1 MKFAERFLVVSD
13 YCLEIR
19 TANKSFPGVKALDQA
34 SFCLRKGSIHALL
47 GENGAGKSTLIKI
60 ITGVHKQ
67 DSGQLF
73 INGKEETLNSPNDA
87 TKFGI
92 SVVHQERN
100 LIRRFSVGEN
110 LMLNN
115 LPKSSL
121 GLIDYDEIAIQSKKW
136 LEIMDLDID
145 PNTIVSELTVAK
157 MQLCEIAKALSLKA
171 KILLLDEPTSS
182 LSPKEAENLFSL
194 LRKIVRDEGVSIVF
208 VSHKLEEVFD
218 ICDDVTVLRDGQ
230 NACNSENINN
240 LDRKKLVRLMI
251 GRDEQVV
258 KSTRKSNNAKDKILT
273 LNNVTTEL
281 GHKDIDLE
289 LARSEILGLYGLVGA
304 GRTELVKCL
313 IGLEKIT
320 GGEVV
325 INGKKAKI
333 DSPKSA
339 LEKFKIGYISE
350 DRKKE
355 GLILIHNV
363 LDNTSITVWSQ
374 IKKAIGFVTD
384 RIITNKVDPF
394 IRQLEVKT
402 PSNYQLISNLS
413 GGNQQK
419 ISVAK
424 WLAAGTDI
432 LIIDE
437 PTVGIDIKT
446 KAYLHELIIKLADSG
461 TSIILISSDM
471 PEMISLADRILV
483 MKDFQVNGIVENNH
497 EYASVSSKIMEL
509 IHA

>member
-1 MKFAERFLVVSD
+1 MSEF
-13 YCLEIR
+13 CLEISA
-19 TANKSFPGVKALDQA
+19 ANKSFPGVKALDKA
-34 SFCLRKGSIHALL
+34 SFRLRKGSIHALL

-67 DSGQLF
+67 DSGKLF
-73 INGKEETLNSPNDA
+73 INGKEETFNNPNDA

-115 LPKSSL
+115 LPKTLL

-145 PNTIVSELTVAK
+145 PSAVVSELTVAK

-208 VSHKLEEVFD
+208 VSHKLEEVFN
-218 ICDDVTVLRDGQ
+218 ICDEVTVLRDGQ
-230 NACNSENINN
+230 NACTSENIKN

-251 GRDEQVV
+251 GRDEQIV
-258 KSTRKSNNAKDKILT
+258 KSTRKTDKIKDTVLA
-273 LNNVTTEL
+273 LNKVKTEL
-281 GHKDIDLE
+281 GHENINLE
-289 LARSEILGLYGLVGA
+289 LARSEIMGLYGLVGA

-320 GGEVV
+320 EGDVL
-325 INGKKAKI
+325 INGKRTAI

-363 LDNTSITVWSQ
+363 LDNTSITIWSQ
-374 IKKAIGFVTD
+374 IKKAAGLVTD
-384 RIITNKVDPF
+384 GMIANKVNPY
-394 IRQLEVKT
+394 IRKLEVRT
-402 PSNYQLISNLS
+402 PSNYQIISNLS

-424 WLAAGTDI
+424 WLAAGTDV

-446 KAYLHELIIKLADSG
+446 KAYLHELIINLADNG

-471 PEMISLADRILV
+471 PEMISLADRIVV
-483 MKDFQVNGIVENNH
+483 MKDFKVNGIVENDRD
-497 EYASVSSKIMEL
+497 YDVVSRKIMEF
-509 IHA
+509 IHS

>member
-1 MKFAERFLVVSD
+1 MSEF
-13 YCLEIR
+13 CLEISA
-19 TANKSFPGVKALDQA
+19 ANKSFPGVKALDKA
-34 SFCLRKGSIHALL
+34 SFRLRKGSIHALL

-67 DSGQLF
+67 DSGKLF
-73 INGKEETLNSPNDA
+73 INGKEETFNNPNDA

-115 LPKSSL
+115 LPKTLL

-145 PNTIVSELTVAK
+145 PSAVVSELTVAK

-208 VSHKLEEVFD
+208 VSHKLEEVFN
-218 ICDDVTVLRDGQ
+218 ICDEVTVLRDGQ
-230 NACNSENINN
+230 NACTSENIKN

-251 GRDEQVV
+251 GRDEQIV
-258 KSTRKSNNAKDKILT
+258 KSTRKTDKIKDTVLA
-273 LNNVTTEL
+273 LNKVKTEL
-281 GHKDIDLE
+281 GHENINLE
-289 LARSEILGLYGLVGA
+289 LARSEIMGLYGLVGA

-320 GGEVV
+320 EGDVL
-325 INGKKAKI
+325 INGKKTAI

-363 LDNTSITVWSQ
+363 LDNTSITIWSQ
-374 IKKAIGFVTD
+374 IKKAAGLVTD
-384 RIITNKVDPF
+384 GMIANKVNPY
-394 IRQLEVKT
+394 IRKLEVRT
-402 PSNYQLISNLS
+402 PSNYQIISNLS

-424 WLAAGTDI
+424 WLAAGTDV

-446 KAYLHELIIKLADSG
+446 KAYLHELIINLADNG

-471 PEMISLADRILV
+471 PEMISLADRIVV
-483 MKDFQVNGIVENNH
+483 MKDFKVNGIVENDRD
-497 EYASVSSKIMEL
+497 YDVVSRKIMEF
-509 IHA
+509 IHS

>member
-1 MKFAERFLVVSD
+1 MSEF
-13 YCLEIR
+13 CLEISA
-19 TANKSFPGVKALDQA
+19 ANKSFPGVKALDKA
-34 SFCLRKGSIHALL
+34 SFRLRKGSIHALL

-60 ITGVHKQ
+60 ITGVHRQ
-67 DSGQLF
+67 DSGTLF
-73 INGKEETLNSPNDA
+73 INGKEETLNNPNDA

-115 LPKSSL
+115 LPKTVL

-145 PNTIVSELTVAK
+145 PNTVVSELTVAK

-208 VSHKLEEVFD
+208 VSHKLEEVFN

-230 NACNSENINN
+230 NACTSENIKN

-251 GRDEQVV
+251 GRDEQIV
-258 KSTRKSNNAKDKILT
+258 KSTRKTDKIKDTVLA
-273 LNNVTTEL
+273 LNKVKTEL
-281 GHKDIDLE
+281 GHENINLE
-289 LARSEILGLYGLVGA
+289 LARSEIMGLYGLVGA

-313 IGLEKIT
+313 IGLEKIIE
-320 GGEVV
+320 GDVI
-325 INGKKAKI
+325 INGKKTAI

-374 IKKAIGFVTD
+374 IKKAAGLVTD
-384 RIITNKVDPF
+384 GMIANKVDPY
-394 IRQLEVKT
+394 IRKLEVKT
-402 PSNYQLISNLS
+402 PSNYQIISNLS

-446 KAYLHELIIKLADSG
+446 KAYLHELILNLADNG

-471 PEMISLADRILV
+471 PEMISLADRIVV
-483 MKDFQVNGIVENNH
+483 MKDFKVNGIVENDRD
-497 EYASVSSKIMEL
+497 YDVVSSQIMEF
-509 IHA
+509 IHS

>member
-1 MKFAERFLVVSD
+1 MSEF
-13 YCLEIR
+13 CLEISA
-19 TANKSFPGVKALDQA
+19 ANKSFPGVKALDKA
-34 SFCLRKGSIHALL
+34 SFRLRKGSIHALL

-67 DSGQLF
+67 DSGKLF
-73 INGKEETLNSPNDA
+73 INGKEETFNNPNDA

-115 LPKSSL
+115 LPKTLL

-145 PNTIVSELTVAK
+145 PSTVVSELTVAK

-208 VSHKLEEVFD
+208 VSHKLEEVFN
-218 ICDDVTVLRDGQ
+218 ICDEVTVLRDGQ
-230 NACNSENINN
+230 NACTSENIKN

-251 GRDEQVV
+251 GRDEQIV
-258 KSTRKSNNAKDKILT
+258 KSTRKTDKIKDTVLA
-273 LNNVTTEL
+273 LNKVKTEL
-281 GHKDIDLE
+281 GHENINLE
-289 LARSEILGLYGLVGA
+289 LARSEIMGLYGLVGA

-320 GGEVV
+320 EGDVL
-325 INGKKAKI
+325 INGKKTAI

-363 LDNTSITVWSQ
+363 LDNTSITIWSQ
-374 IKKAIGFVTD
+374 IKKAAGLVTD
-384 RIITNKVDPF
+384 GMIANKVNPY
-394 IRQLEVKT
+394 IRKLEVRT
-402 PSNYQLISNLS
+402 PSNYQIISNLS

-424 WLAAGTDI
+424 WLAAGTDV

-446 KAYLHELIIKLADSG
+446 KAYLHELIINLADNG

-471 PEMISLADRILV
+471 PEMISLADRIVV
-483 MKDFQVNGIVENNH
+483 MKDFKVNGIVENDRDYNV
-497 EYASVSSKIMEL
+497 VSRNIMEF
-509 IHA
+509 IHS

>member
-1 MKFAERFLVVSD
+1 MNEF
-13 YCLEIR
+13 CLEISA
-19 TANKSFPGVKALDQA
+19 ANKSFPGVKALDKA
-34 SFCLRKGSIHALL
+34 SFRLRKGSIHALL

-60 ITGVHKQ
+60 ITGVHRQ
-67 DSGQLF
+67 DSGTLF
-73 INGKEETLNSPNDA
+73 INGKEETLNNPNDA

-115 LPKSSL
+115 LPKTVL

-145 PNTIVSELTVAK
+145 PNTVVSELTVAK

-208 VSHKLEEVFD
+208 VSHKLEEVFN

-230 NACNSENINN
+230 NACTSENIKK

-251 GRDEQVV
+251 GRDEQIV
-258 KSTRKSNNAKDKILT
+258 KSTRKTDKIKDTVLA
-273 LNNVTTEL
+273 LNKVKTEL
-281 GHKDIDLE
+281 GHENINLE
-289 LARSEILGLYGLVGA
+289 LARSEIMGLYGLVGA

-313 IGLEKIT
+313 IGLEKIIE
-320 GGEVV
+320 GDVI
-325 INGKKAKI
+325 INGKKTAI

-374 IKKAIGFVTD
+374 IKKAAGLVTD
-384 RIITNKVDPF
+384 GMIANKVDPY
-394 IRQLEVKT
+394 IRKLEVKT
-402 PSNYQLISNLS
+402 PSNYQIISNLS

-446 KAYLHELIIKLADSG
+446 KAYLHELILNLADNG

-471 PEMISLADRILV
+471 PEMISLADRIVV
-483 MKDFQVNGIVENNH
+483 MKDFKVNGIVENDRD
-497 EYASVSSKIMEL
+497 YDVVSSKIMEF
-509 IHA
+509 IHS

>member
-1 MKFAERFLVVSD
+1 MNEF
-13 YCLEIR
+13 CLEIR
-19 TANKSFPGVKALDQA
+19 SANKSFPGVKALDQA
-34 SFCLRKGSIHALL
+34 SFRLRKGSIHALL

-67 DSGQLF
+67 DSGKLF
-73 INGKEETLNSPNDA
+73 INGKEETLNNPNDA

-115 LPKSSL
+115 LPKTAL
-121 GLIDYDEIAIQSKKW
+121 GLIDYDEITIKSKKW
-136 LEIMDLDID
+136 LEMMDLDID
-145 PNTIVSELTVAK
+145 PKTVVSELTVAK

-182 LSPKEAENLFSL
+182 LSPQESENLFTL
-194 LRKIVRDEGVSIVF
+194 LKKIVRDEGVSIVF
-208 VSHKLEEVFD
+208 VSHKLEEVFN
-218 ICDDVTVLRDGQ
+218 ICDDVTVLRDGE
-230 NACNSENINN
+230 NACTSEDIKN
-240 LDRKKLVRLMI
+240 LDRQKLVRLMI
-251 GRDEQVV
+251 GRDEQIV
-258 KSTRKSNNAKDKILT
+258 KSARKIENAKDIILA
-273 LNNVTTEL
+273 LKNVKTEL
-281 GHKDIDLE
+281 GHKNIDLE
-289 LARSEILGLYGLVGA
+289 LNRSEIIGLYGLVGA
-304 GRTELVKCL
+304 GRTELMKCL
-313 IGLEKIT
+313 IGQDKIT
-320 GGEVV
+320 GGDVI
-325 INGKKAKI
+325 INGKKVTI
-333 DSPKSA
+333 NSPKTA

-374 IKKAIGFVTD
+374 IRKAFGFVTD
-384 RIITNKVDPF
+384 GMIANKVDSY

-446 KAYLHELIIKLADSG
+446 KAYLHELIIKLADNG

-471 PEMISLADRILV
+471 PEMISLADKILV
-483 MKDFQVNGIVENNH
+483 MKDFQVNGIVENDH
-497 EYASVSSKIMEL
+497 DYDAVSSKIMEF
-509 IHA
+509 IHT

>member
-1 MKFAERFLVVSD
+1 MSEF
-13 YCLEIR
+13 CLEISS
-19 TANKSFPGVKALDQA
+19 ANKSFPGVKALDQA
-34 SFCLRKGSIHALL
+34 SFQLRKGSIHALL

-67 DSGQLF
+67 DSGKLF
-73 INGKEETLNSPNDA
+73 INGKEETLNNPNDA

-115 LPKSSL
+115 LPKTAL
-121 GLIDYDEIAIQSKKW
+121 GLIDYDEITIKSKKW

-145 PNTIVSELTVAK
+145 PKTVVSELTVAK
-157 MQLCEIAKALSLKA
+157 MQLCEIAKALSLRA

-182 LSPKEAENLFSL
+182 LSPQESENLFAL
-194 LRKIVRDEGVSIVF
+194 LKKIVRDEGVSIVF
-208 VSHKLEEVFD
+208 VSHKLEEVFN
-218 ICDDVTVLRDGQ
+218 ICDDVTVLRDGE
-230 NACNSENINN
+230 NACTSEDIKN
-240 LDRKKLVRLMI
+240 LDRQKLVRLMI
-251 GRDEQVV
+251 GRDEQIV
-258 KSTRKSNNAKDKILT
+258 KSARKIENAKDIILA
-273 LNNVTTEL
+273 LKNVKTEL
-281 GHKDIDLE
+281 GHKNIDLE
-289 LARSEILGLYGLVGA
+289 LNRSEIIGLYGLVGA
-304 GRTELVKCL
+304 GRTELMKCL
-313 IGLEKIT
+313 IGQDKIT
-320 GGEVV
+320 GGDVI
-325 INGKKAKI
+325 INGKKVTI
-333 DSPKSA
+333 NSPKTA

-374 IKKAIGFVTD
+374 IRKAFGFVTD
-384 RIITNKVDPF
+384 GMIANKVDSY

-446 KAYLHELIIKLADSG
+446 KAYLHELIIKLADNG

-471 PEMISLADRILV
+471 PEMISLADKILV
-483 MKDFQVNGIVENNH
+483 MKDFQVNGIVENDH
-497 EYASVSSKIMEL
+497 DYDAVSSKIMEF
-509 IHA
+509 IHT

>member
-1 MKFAERFLVVSD
+1 MNEF
-13 YCLEIR
+13 CLEISS
-19 TANKSFPGVKALDQA
+19 ANKSFPGVKALDQA
-34 SFCLRKGSIHALL
+34 TFQLRKASIHALL

-67 DSGQLF
+67 DSGKLI
-73 INGKEETLNSPNDA
+73 INGKEETLNNPNDA

-115 LPKSSL
+115 MPKTAL
-121 GLIDYDEIAIQSKKW
+121 GLIDYNEIAIQSKKW
-136 LEIMDLDID
+136 LKILDLDID
-145 PNTIVSELTVAK
+145 PNTLVSDLTVAK

-182 LSPKEAENLFSL
+182 LSPQESKILFSL
-194 LRKIVRDEGVSIVF
+194 LKKIVREEGVSIVF
-208 VSHKLEEVFD
+208 VSHKLEEVFN

-230 NACNSENINN
+230 NACTSEDIKN
-240 LDRKKLVRLMI
+240 LDRQKLVRLMI
-251 GRDEQVV
+251 GRDEQIV
-258 KSTRKSNNAKDKILT
+258 KSTRKNQNTKDTILA
-273 LNNVTTEL
+273 LKNVKTEL
-281 GHKDIDLE
+281 GHKNINLE
-289 LARSEILGLYGLVGA
+289 LNRSEIIGLYGLVGA
-304 GRTELVKCL
+304 GRTELMKCL
-313 IGLEKIT
+313 IWQDKIT
-320 GGEVV
+320 DGEVI
-325 INGKKAKI
+325 INGKKVTI
-333 DSPKSA
+333 NSPKSA

-374 IKKAIGFVTD
+374 IKKAIGFVSD
-384 RIITNKVDPF
+384 GMISKKVDPY
-394 IRQLEVKT
+394 ISQLEVKT

-446 KAYLHELIIKLADSG
+446 KAYLHELIIKLADDG

-471 PEMISLADRILV
+471 PEMISLADKIIV
-483 MKDFQVNGIVENNH
+483 MNNFQMNGIVENNH
-497 EYASVSSKIMEL
+497 DYDSVSSKIMEY
-509 IHA
+509 IHT

>member
-1 MKFAERFLVVSD
+1 MSEF
-13 YCLEIR
+13 CLEISA
-19 TANKSFPGVKALDQA
+19 ANKSFPGVKALDKA
-34 SFCLRKGSIHALL
+34 SFRLRKGSIHALL

-60 ITGVHKQ
+60 ITGVHRQ
-67 DSGQLF
+67 DSGTLF
-73 INGKEETLNSPNDA
+73 INGKEETLNNPNDA

-115 LPKSSL
+115 LPKTVL

-145 PNTIVSELTVAK
+145 PNTVVSELTVAK

-208 VSHKLEEVFD
+208 VSHKLEEVFN

-230 NACNSENINN
+230 NACTSENIKK

-251 GRDEQVV
+251 GRDEQIV
-258 KSTRKSNNAKDKILT
+258 KSTRKTDKIKDTVLA
-273 LNNVTTEL
+273 LNKVKTEL
-281 GHKDIDLE
+281 GHENINLE
-289 LARSEILGLYGLVGA
+289 LARSEIMGLYGLVGA

-313 IGLEKIT
+313 IGLEKIIE
-320 GGEVV
+320 GDVI
-325 INGKKAKI
+325 INGKKTAI

-374 IKKAIGFVTD
+374 IKKAAGLVTD
-384 RIITNKVDPF
+384 GMIANKVDPY
-394 IRQLEVKT
+394 IRKLEVKT
-402 PSNYQLISNLS
+402 PSNYQIISNLS

-446 KAYLHELIIKLADSG
+446 KAYLHELILNLADNG

-471 PEMISLADRILV
+471 PEMISLADRIVV
-483 MKDFQVNGIVENNH
+483 MKDFKVNGIVENDRD
-497 EYASVSSKIMEL
+497 YDVVSSKIMEF
-509 IHA
+509 IHS

>member
-1 MKFAERFLVVSD
+1 MNEF
-13 YCLEIR
+13 CLEISA
-19 TANKSFPGVKALDQA
+19 ANKSFPGVKALDKA
-34 SFCLRKGSIHALL
+34 SFRLRKGSIHALL

-60 ITGVHKQ
+60 ITGVHRQ
-67 DSGQLF
+67 DSGTLF
-73 INGKEETLNSPNDA
+73 INGKEESLNNPNDA

-115 LPKSSL
+115 LPKTVL

-145 PNTIVSELTVAK
+145 PNTVVSELTVAK

-208 VSHKLEEVFD
+208 VSHKLEEVFN

-230 NACNSENINN
+230 NACTSENIKN

-251 GRDEQVV
+251 GRDEQIV
-258 KSTRKSNNAKDKILT
+258 KSTRKTDKIKDTVLA
-273 LNNVTTEL
+273 LNKVKTEL
-281 GHKDIDLE
+281 GHENINLE
-289 LARSEILGLYGLVGA
+289 LAQSEIMGLYGLVGA

-313 IGLEKIT
+313 IGLEKIIE
-320 GGEVV
+320 GDVI
-325 INGKKAKI
+325 INGKKTAI

-363 LDNTSITVWSQ
+363 LDNTSITIWSQ
-374 IKKAIGFVTD
+374 IKKAAGLVTD
-384 RIITNKVDPF
+384 GMIANKVDPY
-394 IRQLEVKT
+394 IRKLEVKT
-402 PSNYQLISNLS
+402 PSNYQIISNLS

-446 KAYLHELIIKLADSG
+446 KAYLHELIINLADNG

-471 PEMISLADRILV
+471 PEMISLADRIVV
-483 MKDFQVNGIVENNH
+483 MKEFKVNGIVENDRD
-497 EYASVSSKIMEL
+497 YDVVSSKIMAF
-509 IHA
+509 IHS

>member
-1 MKFAERFLVVSD
+1 MNEF
-13 YCLEIR
+13 CLEIR
-19 TANKSFPGVKALDQA
+19 SANKSFPGVKALDQA
-34 SFCLRKGSIHALL
+34 SFRLRKGSIHALL

-67 DSGQLF
+67 DSGKLF
-73 INGKEETLNSPNDA
+73 INGKEETLNNPNDA

-115 LPKSSL
+115 LPKTPL
-121 GLIDYDEIAIQSKKW
+121 GLIDYDEITIKSKKW
-136 LEIMDLDID
+136 LEMMDLDID
-145 PNTIVSELTVAK
+145 PKTVVSELTVAK

-182 LSPKEAENLFSL
+182 LSPQESENLFTL
-194 LRKIVRDEGVSIVF
+194 LKKIVRDEGVSIVF
-208 VSHKLEEVFD
+208 VSHKLEEVFN
-218 ICDDVTVLRDGQ
+218 ICDDVTVLRDGE
-230 NACNSENINN
+230 NACTSEDIKN
-240 LDRKKLVRLMI
+240 LDRQKLVRLMI
-251 GRDEQVV
+251 GRDEQIV
-258 KSTRKSNNAKDKILT
+258 KSARKIKNAKDTILA
-273 LNNVTTEL
+273 LRNVKTEL
-281 GHKDIDLE
+281 GHRNIDLE
-289 LARSEILGLYGLVGA
+289 LNRSEIIGLYGLVGA
-304 GRTELVKCL
+304 GRTELMKCL
-313 IGLEKIT
+313 IGQDKIT
-320 GGEVV
+320 GGDVI
-325 INGKKAKI
+325 INGKKVTI
-333 DSPKSA
+333 NSPKTA

-374 IKKAIGFVTD
+374 IRKAFGFVTD
-384 RIITNKVDPF
+384 GMIANKVDSY

-446 KAYLHELIIKLADSG
+446 KAYLHELIIKLADNG

-471 PEMISLADRILV
+471 PEMISLADKILV
-483 MKDFQVNGIVENNH
+483 MKDFQVNGIVENDH
-497 EYASVSSKIMEL
+497 DYDAVSSKIMEF
-509 IHA
+509 IHT

>member
-1 MKFAERFLVVSD
+1 VSEF
-13 YCLEIR
+13 CLEISA
-19 TANKSFPGVKALDQA
+19 ANKSFPGVKALDKA
-34 SFCLRKGSIHALL
+34 SFRLRKGSIHALL

-60 ITGVHKQ
+60 ITGVHRQ
-67 DSGQLF
+67 DSGTLF
-73 INGKEETLNSPNDA
+73 INGKEETLNNPNDA

-115 LPKSSL
+115 LPKTVL

-145 PNTIVSELTVAK
+145 PNTVVSELTVAK

-208 VSHKLEEVFD
+208 VSHKLEEVFN

-230 NACNSENINN
+230 NACTSENIKN

-251 GRDEQVV
+251 GRDEQIV
-258 KSTRKSNNAKDKILT
+258 KSTRKTDKIKDTVLA
-273 LNNVTTEL
+273 LNRVKTEL
-281 GHKDIDLE
+281 GHENINLE
-289 LARSEILGLYGLVGA
+289 LARSEIMGLYGLVGA

-313 IGLEKIT
+313 IGLEKIIE
-320 GGEVV
+320 GDVI
-325 INGKKAKI
+325 INGKKTAI

-374 IKKAIGFVTD
+374 IKKAAGLVTD
-384 RIITNKVDPF
+384 GMIANKVDPY
-394 IRQLEVKT
+394 IRKLEVKT
-402 PSNYQLISNLS
+402 PSNYQIISNLS

-446 KAYLHELIIKLADSG
+446 KAYLHELILNLADNG

-471 PEMISLADRILV
+471 PEMISLADRIVV
-483 MKDFQVNGIVENNH
+483 MKDFKVNGIVENDRD
-497 EYASVSSKIMEL
+497 YDVVSSKIMEF
-509 IHA
+509 IHS

>member
-1 MKFAERFLVVSD
+1 MSEF
-13 YCLEIR
+13 CLEISA
-19 TANKSFPGVKALDQA
+19 ANKSFPGVKALDKA
-34 SFCLRKGSIHALL
+34 SFRLRKGSIHALL

-67 DSGQLF
+67 DSGTLF
-73 INGKEETLNSPNDA
+73 INGKEESLNNPNDA

-115 LPKSSL
+115 LPKTVL

-145 PNTIVSELTVAK
+145 PNTVVSELTVAK

-182 LSPKEAENLFSL
+182 LSPKEAENLFLL

-208 VSHKLEEVFD
+208 VSHKLEEVFN
-218 ICDDVTVLRDGQ
+218 ICDEVTVLRDGQ
-230 NACNSENINN
+230 NACTSENIKN

-251 GRDEQVV
+251 GRDEQIV
-258 KSTRKSNNAKDKILT
+258 KSTRKTDKIKDTVLA
-273 LNNVTTEL
+273 LNKVKTEL
-281 GHKDIDLE
+281 GHENINLE
-289 LARSEILGLYGLVGA
+289 LARSEIMGLYGLVGA

-313 IGLEKIT
+313 IGLEKIIE
-320 GGEVV
+320 GDVI
-325 INGKKAKI
+325 INGKKTAI

-374 IKKAIGFVTD
+374 IKKAAGLVTD
-384 RIITNKVDPF
+384 GMIANKVDPY
-394 IRQLEVKT
+394 IRKLEVKT
-402 PSNYQLISNLS
+402 PSNYQIVSNLS

-446 KAYLHELIIKLADSG
+446 KAYLHELIINLADNG

-471 PEMISLADRILV
+471 PEMISLADRIVV
-483 MKDFQVNGIVENNH
+483 MKDFKVNGIVENDRD
-497 EYASVSSKIMEL
+497 YDVVSSKIMEF
-509 IHA
+509 IHS

>member
-1 MKFAERFLVVSD
+1 MNEF
-13 YCLEIR
+13 CLEISSV
-19 TANKSFPGVKALDQA
+19 NKSFPGVKALDQA
-34 SFCLRKGSIHALL
+34 TFQLRKASIHALL

-67 DSGQLF
+67 DSGKLI
-73 INGKEETLNSPNDA
+73 INGKEETLNNPNDA

-115 LPKSSL
+115 MPKTAL
-121 GLIDYDEIAIQSKKW
+121 GLIDYNEIAIQSKKW
-136 LEIMDLDID
+136 LKILDLDID
-145 PNTIVSELTVAK
+145 PNTLVSDLTVAK

-182 LSPKEAENLFSL
+182 LSPQESKILFSL
-194 LRKIVRDEGVSIVF
+194 LKKIVREEGVSIVF
-208 VSHKLEEVFD
+208 VSHKLEEVFN

-230 NACNSENINN
+230 NACTSEDIKN
-240 LDRKKLVRLMI
+240 LDRQKLVRLMI
-251 GRDEQVV
+251 GRDEQIV
-258 KSTRKSNNAKDKILT
+258 KSTRKNQNTKDTILA
-273 LNNVTTEL
+273 LKNVKTEL
-281 GHKDIDLE
+281 GHKNINLE
-289 LARSEILGLYGLVGA
+289 LNRSEIIGLYGLVGA
-304 GRTELVKCL
+304 GRTELMKCL
-313 IGLEKIT
+313 IGQDKIT
-320 GGEVV
+320 DGEVI
-325 INGKKAKI
+325 INGKKVTI
-333 DSPKSA
+333 NSPKSA

-374 IKKAIGFVTD
+374 IKKAIGFVSD
-384 RIITNKVDPF
+384 GMISKKVDPY
-394 IRQLEVKT
+394 ISQLEVKT

-446 KAYLHELIIKLADSG
+446 KAYLHELIIKLADDG

-471 PEMISLADRILV
+471 PEMISLADKIIV
-483 MKDFQVNGIVENNH
+483 MNNFQMNGIVENNH
-497 EYASVSSKIMEL
+497 DYDSVSSKIMEY
-509 IHA
+509 IHT

>member
-1 MKFAERFLVVSD
+1 MSEF
-13 YCLEIR
+13 CLEISA
-19 TANKSFPGVKALDQA
+19 ANKSFPGVKALDKA
-34 SFCLRKGSIHALL
+34 SFRLRKGSIHALL

-60 ITGVHKQ
+60 ITGVHRQ
-67 DSGQLF
+67 DSGTLF
-73 INGKEETLNSPNDA
+73 INGKEETLNNPNDA

-115 LPKSSL
+115 LPKTVL

-145 PNTIVSELTVAK
+145 PNTVVSELTVAK

-208 VSHKLEEVFD
+208 VSHKLEEVFN

-230 NACNSENINN
+230 NACTSENIKN

-251 GRDEQVV
+251 GRDEQIV
-258 KSTRKSNNAKDKILT
+258 KSTRKTDKIKDTVLA
-273 LNNVTTEL
+273 LNKVKTEL
-281 GHKDIDLE
+281 GHENINLE
-289 LARSEILGLYGLVGA
+289 LARSEIMGLYGLVGA

-313 IGLEKIT
+313 IGLEKIIE
-320 GGEVV
+320 GDVI
-325 INGKKAKI
+325 INGKKTVI

-374 IKKAIGFVTD
+374 IKKAAGLVTD
-384 RIITNKVDPF
+384 GMIANKVDPY
-394 IRQLEVKT
+394 IRKLEVKT
-402 PSNYQLISNLS
+402 PSNYQIVSNLS

-446 KAYLHELIIKLADSG
+446 KAYLHELILNLADNG

-471 PEMISLADRILV
+471 PEMISLADRIVV
-483 MKDFQVNGIVENNH
+483 MKDFKVNGIVENDRD
-497 EYASVSSKIMEL
+497 YDVVSSKIMEF
-509 IHA
+509 IHS

>member
-1 MKFAERFLVVSD
+1 MSEF
-13 YCLEIR
+13 CLEISA
-19 TANKSFPGVKALDQA
+19 ANKSFPGVKALDKA
-34 SFCLRKGSIHALL
+34 SFRLRKGSIHALL

-67 DSGQLF
+67 DSGKLF
-73 INGKEETLNSPNDA
+73 INGKEESLNNPNDA

-115 LPKSSL
+115 LPKTVL

-145 PNTIVSELTVAK
+145 PNTVVSELTVAK

-208 VSHKLEEVFD
+208 VSHKLEEVFN

-230 NACNSENINN
+230 NACTSENIKN

-251 GRDEQVV
+251 GRDEQIV
-258 KSTRKSNNAKDKILT
+258 KSTRKTDKIKDTVLA
-273 LNNVTTEL
+273 LNKVKTEL
-281 GHKDIDLE
+281 GHENINLE
-289 LARSEILGLYGLVGA
+289 LARSEIMGLYGLVGA

-313 IGLEKIT
+313 IGLEKIIE
-320 GGEVV
+320 GDVI
-325 INGKKAKI
+325 INGKKTAI

-339 LEKFKIGYISE
+339 LEKYKIGYISE

-363 LDNTSITVWSQ
+363 LDNTSITIWSQ
-374 IKKAIGFVTD
+374 IKKAAGLVTD
-384 RIITNKVDPF
+384 GMIANKVDPY
-394 IRQLEVKT
+394 IRKLEVKT
-402 PSNYQLISNLS
+402 PSNYQIISNLS

-446 KAYLHELIIKLADSG
+446 KAYLHELIINLADNG

-471 PEMISLADRILV
+471 PEMISLADRIVV
-483 MKDFQVNGIVENNH
+483 MKDFKVNGIVENDRD
-497 EYASVSSKIMEL
+497 YDVVSSKIMEF
-509 IHA
+509 IHS

>member
-1 MKFAERFLVVSD
+1 MNEF
-13 YCLEIR
+13 CLEISA
-19 TANKSFPGVKALDQA
+19 ANKSFPGVKALDKA
-34 SFCLRKGSIHALL
+34 SFRLRKGSIHALL

-60 ITGVHKQ
+60 ITGVHRQ
-67 DSGQLF
+67 DSGTLF
-73 INGKEETLNSPNDA
+73 INGKEETLNNPNDA

-115 LPKSSL
+115 LPKTVL

-145 PNTIVSELTVAK
+145 PNTVVSELTVAK

-208 VSHKLEEVFD
+208 VSHKLEEVFN

-230 NACNSENINN
+230 NACTSENIKN

-251 GRDEQVV
+251 GRDEQIV
-258 KSTRKSNNAKDKILT
+258 KSTRKTDKIKDTVLA
-273 LNNVTTEL
+273 LNKVKTEL
-281 GHKDIDLE
+281 GHENINLE
-289 LARSEILGLYGLVGA
+289 LARSEIMGLYGLVGA

-313 IGLEKIT
+313 IGLEKIIE
-320 GGEVV
+320 GDVI
-325 INGKKAKI
+325 INGKKTAI

-374 IKKAIGFVTD
+374 IKKAAGLVTD
-384 RIITNKVDPF
+384 GMIANKVDPY
-394 IRQLEVKT
+394 IRKLEVKT
-402 PSNYQLISNLS
+402 PSNYQIISNLS

-446 KAYLHELIIKLADSG
+446 KAYLHELILNLADNG

-471 PEMISLADRILV
+471 PEMISLADRIVV
-483 MKDFQVNGIVENNH
+483 MKDFKVNGIVENDRD
-497 EYASVSSKIMEL
+497 YDVVSSKIMEF
-509 IHA
+509 IHS

>member
-1 MKFAERFLVVSD
+1 MSS
-13 YCLEIR
+13 
-19 TANKSFPGVKALDQA
+19 ANKSFPGVKALDQA
-34 SFCLRKGSIHALL
+34 TFQLRKASIHALL

-67 DSGQLF
+67 DSGKLI
-73 INGKEETLNSPNDA
+73 INGKEETLNNPNDA

-115 LPKSSL
+115 MPKTAL
-121 GLIDYDEIAIQSKKW
+121 GLIDYNEIAIQSKKW
-136 LEIMDLDID
+136 LKILDLDID
-145 PNTIVSELTVAK
+145 PNTLVSDLTVAK
-157 MQLCEIAKALSLKA
+157 MQLCEIAKALSLKT

-182 LSPKEAENLFSL
+182 LSPQESKILFSL
-194 LRKIVRDEGVSIVF
+194 LKKIVREEGVSIVF
-208 VSHKLEEVFD
+208 VSHKLEEVFN

-230 NACNSENINN
+230 NACTSEDIKN
-240 LDRKKLVRLMI
+240 LDRQKLVRLMI
-251 GRDEQVV
+251 GRDEQIV
-258 KSTRKSNNAKDKILT
+258 KSTRKNQNTKDTILA
-273 LNNVTTEL
+273 LKNVKTEL
-281 GHKDIDLE
+281 GHKNINLE
-289 LARSEILGLYGLVGA
+289 LNRSEIIGLYGLVGA
-304 GRTELVKCL
+304 GRTELMKCL
-313 IGLEKIT
+313 IGQDKIT
-320 GGEVV
+320 DGEVI
-325 INGKKAKI
+325 INGKKVTI
-333 DSPKSA
+333 NSPKSA

-374 IKKAIGFVTD
+374 IKKAIGFVSD
-384 RIITNKVDPF
+384 GMISKKVDPY
-394 IRQLEVKT
+394 ISQLEVKT

-446 KAYLHELIIKLADSG
+446 KAYLHELIIKLADDG

-471 PEMISLADRILV
+471 PEMISLADKIIV
-483 MKDFQVNGIVENNH
+483 MNNFQMNGIVENNH
-497 EYASVSSKIMEL
+497 DYDSVSSKIMEY
-509 IHA
+509 IHT

>member
-1 MKFAERFLVVSD
+1 MSEF
-13 YCLEIR
+13 CLEISA
-19 TANKSFPGVKALDQA
+19 ANKSFPGVKALDKA
-34 SFCLRKGSIHALL
+34 SFRLRKGSIHALL

-67 DSGQLF
+67 DSGKLF
-73 INGKEETLNSPNDA
+73 INGKEETFNNPNDA

-115 LPKSSL
+115 LPKTLL

-145 PNTIVSELTVAK
+145 PSTVVSELTVAK

-208 VSHKLEEVFD
+208 VSHKLEEVFN
-218 ICDDVTVLRDGQ
+218 ICDEVTVLRDGQ
-230 NACNSENINN
+230 NACTSENIKN

-251 GRDEQVV
+251 GRDEQIV
-258 KSTRKSNNAKDKILT
+258 KSTRKTDKIKDTVLA
-273 LNNVTTEL
+273 LNKVKTEL
-281 GHKDIDLE
+281 GHENINLE
-289 LARSEILGLYGLVGA
+289 LARSEIMGLYGLVGA

-313 IGLEKIT
+313 IGLEKIIE
-320 GGEVV
+320 GDVI
-325 INGKKAKI
+325 INGKKTAI

-363 LDNTSITVWSQ
+363 LDNTSITIWSQ
-374 IKKAIGFVTD
+374 IKKAAGLVTD
-384 RIITNKVDPF
+384 GMIANKVNPY
-394 IRQLEVKT
+394 IRKLEVRT
-402 PSNYQLISNLS
+402 PSNYQIISNLS

-424 WLAAGTDI
+424 WLAAGTDV

-446 KAYLHELIIKLADSG
+446 KAYLHELILNLADNG

-471 PEMISLADRILV
+471 PEMISLADRIVV
-483 MKDFQVNGIVENNH
+483 MKDFKVNGIVENDRD
-497 EYASVSSKIMEL
+497 YDVVSRKIMEF
-509 IHA
+509 IHS

>member
-1 MKFAERFLVVSD
+1 MSEF
-13 YCLEIR
+13 CLEIR
-19 TANKSFPGVKALDQA
+19 SANKSFPGVKALDQA
-34 SFCLRKGSIHALL
+34 SFRLRKGSIHALL

-67 DSGQLF
+67 DSGKLF
-73 INGKEETLNSPNDA
+73 INGKEETLNNPNDA

-115 LPKSSL
+115 LPKTAL
-121 GLIDYDEIAIQSKKW
+121 GLIDYDEITIKSKKW

-145 PNTIVSELTVAK
+145 PKTVVSELTVAK
-157 MQLCEIAKALSLKA
+157 MQLCEIAKALSLRA

-182 LSPKEAENLFSL
+182 LSPQESENLFAL
-194 LRKIVRDEGVSIVF
+194 LKKIVRDEGVSIVF
-208 VSHKLEEVFD
+208 VSHKLEEVFN
-218 ICDDVTVLRDGQ
+218 ICDDVTVLRDGE
-230 NACNSENINN
+230 NACTSEDIKN
-240 LDRKKLVRLMI
+240 LDRQKLVRLMI
-251 GRDEQVV
+251 GRDEQIV
-258 KSTRKSNNAKDKILT
+258 KSARKIENAKDIILA
-273 LNNVTTEL
+273 LKNVKTEL
-281 GHKDIDLE
+281 GHKNIDLE
-289 LARSEILGLYGLVGA
+289 LNRSEIIGLYGLVGA
-304 GRTELVKCL
+304 GRTELMKCL
-313 IGLEKIT
+313 IGQDKIT
-320 GGEVV
+320 GGDVI
-325 INGKKAKI
+325 INGKKVTI
-333 DSPKSA
+333 NSPKTA

-374 IKKAIGFVTD
+374 IRKAFGFVTD
-384 RIITNKVDPF
+384 GMIANKVDSY

-446 KAYLHELIIKLADSG
+446 KAYLHELIIKLADNG

-471 PEMISLADRILV
+471 PEMISLADKILV
-483 MKDFQVNGIVENNH
+483 MKDFQVNGIVENDH
-497 EYASVSSKIMEL
+497 DYDAVSSKIMEF
-509 IHA
+509 IHT

>member
-1 MKFAERFLVVSD
+1 MNEF
-13 YCLEIR
+13 CLEIR
-19 TANKSFPGVKALDQA
+19 SANKTFPGVKALDQA
-34 SFCLRKGSIHALL
+34 SFRLRKGSIHALL

-67 DSGQLF
+67 DSGKLF
-73 INGKEETLNSPNDA
+73 INGKEETLNNPNDA

-115 LPKSSL
+115 LPKTPL
-121 GLIDYDEIAIQSKKW
+121 GLIDYDEITIKSKKW
-136 LEIMDLDID
+136 LEMMDLDID
-145 PNTIVSELTVAK
+145 PKTVVSELTVAK

-182 LSPKEAENLFSL
+182 LSPQESENLFTL
-194 LRKIVRDEGVSIVF
+194 LKKIVRDEGVSIVF
-208 VSHKLEEVFD
+208 VSHKLEEVFN
-218 ICDDVTVLRDGQ
+218 ICDDVTVLRDGE
-230 NACNSENINN
+230 NACTSEDIKN
-240 LDRKKLVRLMI
+240 LDRQKLVRLMI
-251 GRDEQVV
+251 GRDEQIV
-258 KSTRKSNNAKDKILT
+258 KSARKIKNAKDTILA
-273 LNNVTTEL
+273 LRNVKTEL
-281 GHKDIDLE
+281 GHRNIDLE
-289 LARSEILGLYGLVGA
+289 LNRSEIIGLYGLVGA
-304 GRTELVKCL
+304 GRTELMKCL
-313 IGLEKIT
+313 IGQDKIT
-320 GGEVV
+320 DGDV
-325 INGKKAKI
+325 IVNGKKVTI
-333 DSPKSA
+333 NSPKTA

-374 IKKAIGFVTD
+374 IRKAFGFVSD
-384 RIITNKVDPF
+384 GMIASKVDSY

-446 KAYLHELIIKLADSG
+446 KAYLHELIIKLADNG

-471 PEMISLADRILV
+471 PEMISLADKILV
-483 MKDFQVNGIVENNH
+483 MKDFQMSGIVENDH
-497 EYASVSSKIMEL
+497 DYDAVSSKIMEF
-509 IHA
+509 IHT

>member
-1 MKFAERFLVVSD
+1 MNEF
-13 YCLEIR
+13 CLEISA
-19 TANKSFPGVKALDQA
+19 ANKSFPGVKALDKA
-34 SFCLRKGSIHALL
+34 SFRLRKGSIHALL

-60 ITGVHKQ
+60 ITGVHRQ
-67 DSGQLF
+67 DSGTLF
-73 INGKEETLNSPNDA
+73 INGKEETLNNPNDA

-115 LPKSSL
+115 LPKTVL

-145 PNTIVSELTVAK
+145 PNTVVSELTVAK

-182 LSPKEAENLFSL
+182 LSPKEAENLFLL

-208 VSHKLEEVFD
+208 VSHKLEEVFN

-230 NACNSENINN
+230 NACTSENIKN

-251 GRDEQVV
+251 GRDEQIV
-258 KSTRKSNNAKDKILT
+258 KSTRKTDKIKDTVLA
-273 LNNVTTEL
+273 LNKVKTEL
-281 GHKDIDLE
+281 GHENINLE
-289 LARSEILGLYGLVGA
+289 LARSEIMGLYGLVGA

-313 IGLEKIT
+313 IGLEKIIE
-320 GGEVV
+320 GDVI
-325 INGKKAKI
+325 INGKKTAI

-374 IKKAIGFVTD
+374 IKKAAGLVTD
-384 RIITNKVDPF
+384 GMIANKVDPY
-394 IRQLEVKT
+394 IRKLEVKT
-402 PSNYQLISNLS
+402 PSNYQIISNLS

-446 KAYLHELIIKLADSG
+446 KAYLHELILNLADNG

-471 PEMISLADRILV
+471 PEMISLADRIVV
-483 MKDFQVNGIVENNH
+483 MKDFKVNGIVENDRD
-497 EYASVSSKIMEL
+497 YDVVSSKIMEF
-509 IHA
+509 IHS

>member
-1 MKFAERFLVVSD
+1 MSEF
-13 YCLEIR
+13 CLEISS
-19 TANKSFPGVKALDQA
+19 ANKSFPGVKALDQA
-34 SFCLRKGSIHALL
+34 SFRLRKGSIHALL

-67 DSGQLF
+67 DSGKLF
-73 INGKEETLNSPNDA
+73 INGKEETLNNPNDA

-115 LPKSSL
+115 LPKTAL
-121 GLIDYDEIAIQSKKW
+121 GLIDYDEITIKSKKW

-145 PNTIVSELTVAK
+145 PKTVVSELTVAK

-182 LSPKEAENLFSL
+182 LSPQESENLFAL
-194 LRKIVRDEGVSIVF
+194 LKKIVRDEGVSIVF
-208 VSHKLEEVFD
+208 VSHKLEEVFN
-218 ICDDVTVLRDGQ
+218 ICDDVTVLRDGE
-230 NACNSENINN
+230 NACTSEDIKN
-240 LDRKKLVRLMI
+240 LDRQKLVRLMI
-251 GRDEQVV
+251 GRDEQIV
-258 KSTRKSNNAKDKILT
+258 KSARKIENAKDIILA
-273 LNNVTTEL
+273 LKNVKTEL
-281 GHKDIDLE
+281 GHKNIDLE
-289 LARSEILGLYGLVGA
+289 LNRSEIIGLYGLVGA
-304 GRTELVKCL
+304 GRTELMKCL
-313 IGLEKIT
+313 IGQDKIT
-320 GGEVV
+320 GGDVI
-325 INGKKAKI
+325 INGKKVTI
-333 DSPKSA
+333 NSPKTA

-374 IKKAIGFVTD
+374 IRKAFGFVTD
-384 RIITNKVDPF
+384 GMIANKVDSY

-446 KAYLHELIIKLADSG
+446 KAYLHELIIKLADNG

-471 PEMISLADRILV
+471 PEMISLADKILV
-483 MKDFQVNGIVENNH
+483 MKDFQVNGIVENDH
-497 EYASVSSKIMEL
+497 DYDAVSSKIMEF
-509 IHA
+509 IHT

>member
-1 MKFAERFLVVSD
+1 MNEF
-13 YCLEIR
+13 CLEISA
-19 TANKSFPGVKALDQA
+19 ANKSFPGVKALDKA
-34 SFCLRKGSIHALL
+34 SFRLRKGSIHALL

-60 ITGVHKQ
+60 ITGVHRQ
-67 DSGQLF
+67 DSGTLF
-73 INGKEETLNSPNDA
+73 INGKEETLNNPNDA

-115 LPKSSL
+115 LPKTVL

-145 PNTIVSELTVAK
+145 PNTVVSELTVAK

-208 VSHKLEEVFD
+208 VSHKLEEVFN
-218 ICDDVTVLRDGQ
+218 ICDEVTVLRDGQ
-230 NACNSENINN
+230 NACTSENIKN

-251 GRDEQVV
+251 GRDEQIV
-258 KSTRKSNNAKDKILT
+258 KSTRKTDKIKDTVLA
-273 LNNVTTEL
+273 LNKVKTEL
-281 GHKDIDLE
+281 GHENINLE
-289 LARSEILGLYGLVGA
+289 LARSEIMGLYGLVGA

-313 IGLEKIT
+313 IGLEKIIE
-320 GGEVV
+320 GDVI
-325 INGKKAKI
+325 INGKKTAI

-374 IKKAIGFVTD
+374 IKKAAGLVTD
-384 RIITNKVDPF
+384 GMIANKVDPY
-394 IRQLEVKT
+394 IRKLEVKT
-402 PSNYQLISNLS
+402 PSNYQIVSNLS

-446 KAYLHELIIKLADSG
+446 KAYLHELILNLADNG

-471 PEMISLADRILV
+471 PEMISLADRIVV
-483 MKDFQVNGIVENNH
+483 MKDFKVNGIVENDRD
-497 EYASVSSKIMEL
+497 YDVVSSKIMEF
-509 IHA
+509 IHS

>member
-1 MKFAERFLVVSD
+1 MNEL
-13 YCLEIR
+13 CLEINS
-19 TANKSFPGVKALDQA
+19 ANKSFPGVKALDQA
-34 SFCLRKGSIHALL
+34 NFKLKKGSIHALL

-67 DSGQLF
+67 DSGLLL
-73 INGKEETLNSPNDA
+73 INGKEKILNTPNDA

-100 LIRRFSVGEN
+100 LIRRFTVGEN

-115 LPKSSL
+115 LPKTVL
-121 GLIDYDEIAIQSKKW
+121 GLIDYDKIAIQSKKW

-145 PNTIVSELTVAK
+145 PNTTVSELTVAK

-171 KILLLDEPTSS
+171 EILLLDEPTSS
-182 LSPKEAENLFSL
+182 LSPQESENLFSL

-208 VSHKLEEVFD
+208 VSHKLEEGCN
-218 ICDDVTVLRDGQ
+218 ICDEVTVLRDGK
-230 NACNSENINN
+230 NACTSESIKN
-240 LDRKKLVRLMI
+240 LDRKKLVKLMI
-251 GRDEQVV
+251 GREEQIV
-258 KSTRKSNNAKDKILT
+258 KSDRKSDDNKDTILT
-273 LNNVTTEL
+273 LTNIKTEL
-281 GHKDIDLE
+281 GHKDIQLE
-289 LARSEILGLYGLVGA
+289 LNRAEIIGLYGLVGA

-320 GGEVV
+320 AGSVK
-325 INGKKAKI
+325 INGKDVTI
-333 DSPKSA
+333 DSPKTA

-363 LDNTSITVWSQ
+363 LDNTSITIWSQ
-374 IKKAIGFVTD
+374 IKRAIGLVTD
-384 RIITNKVDPF
+384 KMIADKINPY
-394 IRQLEVKT
+394 ISELEVKT
-402 PSNYQLISNLS
+402 PSIYQLISNLS

-446 KAYLHELIIKLADSG
+446 KAYLHKLIIELADKG

-471 PEMISLADRILV
+471 PEMISLSDKILV
-483 MKDFQVNGIVENNH
+483 MKDFQIAGIVENDH
-497 EYASVSSKIMEL
+497 SYDSVSAEIMEY
-509 IHA
+509 IHK

>member
-1 MKFAERFLVVSD
+1 MNEF
-13 YCLEIR
+13 CLEISA
-19 TANKSFPGVKALDQA
+19 ANKSFPGVKALDKA
-34 SFCLRKGSIHALL
+34 SFRLRKGSIHALL

-67 DSGQLF
+67 DSGTLF
-73 INGKEETLNSPNDA
+73 INGKEESLNNPNDA

-115 LPKSSL
+115 LPKTVL

-145 PNTIVSELTVAK
+145 PNTVVSELTVAK

-208 VSHKLEEVFD
+208 VSHKLEEVFN
-218 ICDDVTVLRDGQ
+218 ICDEVTVLRDGQ
-230 NACNSENINN
+230 NACTSEKIKN

-251 GRDEQVV
+251 GRDEQIV
-258 KSTRKSNNAKDKILT
+258 KSTRKTNKIKDTVLA
-273 LNNVTTEL
+273 LNKVKTEL
-281 GHKDIDLE
+281 GHENINLE
-289 LARSEILGLYGLVGA
+289 LARSEIMGLYGLVGA

-320 GGEVV
+320 AGDVL
-325 INGKKAKI
+325 INGKKTAI

-339 LEKFKIGYISE
+339 LEKYKIGYISE

-363 LDNTSITVWSQ
+363 LDNTSITIWSQ
-374 IKKAIGFVTD
+374 IKKAAGLVTD
-384 RIITNKVDPF
+384 GMIANKVDPY
-394 IRQLEVKT
+394 IRKLEVKT
-402 PSNYQLISNLS
+402 PSNYQIISNLS

-446 KAYLHELIIKLADSG
+446 KAYLHELIINLADNG

-471 PEMISLADRILV
+471 PEMISLADRIVV
-483 MKDFQVNGIVENNH
+483 MKDFKVNGIVENDRD
-497 EYASVSSKIMEL
+497 YDVVSRKIMEF
-509 IHA
+509 IHS

>member
-1 MKFAERFLVVSD
+1 VSEF
-13 YCLEIR
+13 CLEISA
-19 TANKSFPGVKALDQA
+19 ANKSFPGVKALDKA
-34 SFCLRKGSIHALL
+34 SFRLRKGSIHALL

-60 ITGVHKQ
+60 ITGVHRQ
-67 DSGQLF
+67 DSGTLF
-73 INGKEETLNSPNDA
+73 INGKEETLNNPNDA

-115 LPKSSL
+115 LPKTVL

-145 PNTIVSELTVAK
+145 PNTVVSELTVAK

-208 VSHKLEEVFD
+208 VSHKLEEVFN

-230 NACNSENINN
+230 NACTSENIKN

-251 GRDEQVV
+251 GRDEQIV
-258 KSTRKSNNAKDKILT
+258 KSTRKTDKIKDTVLA
-273 LNNVTTEL
+273 LNKVKTEL
-281 GHKDIDLE
+281 GHENINLE
-289 LARSEILGLYGLVGA
+289 LARSEIMGLYGLVGA

-313 IGLEKIT
+313 IGLEKIIE
-320 GGEVV
+320 GDVI
-325 INGKKAKI
+325 INGKKTAI

-339 LEKFKIGYISE
+339 LEKFQIGYISE

-374 IKKAIGFVTD
+374 IKKAAGLVTD
-384 RIITNKVDPF
+384 GMIANKVDPY
-394 IRQLEVKT
+394 IRKLEVKT
-402 PSNYQLISNLS
+402 PSNYQIISNLS

-446 KAYLHELIIKLADSG
+446 KAYLHELILNLADNG

-471 PEMISLADRILV
+471 PEMISLADRIVV
-483 MKDFQVNGIVENNH
+483 MKDFKVNGIVENDRD
-497 EYASVSSKIMEL
+497 YDVVSSKIMEF
-509 IHA
+509 IHS

>member
-1 MKFAERFLVVSD
+1 VNEF
-13 YCLEIR
+13 CLEISA
-19 TANKSFPGVKALDQA
+19 ANKSFPGVKALDKA
-34 SFCLRKGSIHALL
+34 SFRLRKGSIHALL

-60 ITGVHKQ
+60 ITGVHRQ
-67 DSGQLF
+67 DSGTLF
-73 INGKEETLNSPNDA
+73 INGKEETLNNPNDA

-115 LPKSSL
+115 LPKTVL

-145 PNTIVSELTVAK
+145 PNTVVSELTVAK

-208 VSHKLEEVFD
+208 VSHKLEEVFN
-218 ICDDVTVLRDGQ
+218 ICDEVTVLRDGQ
-230 NACNSENINN
+230 NACTSENIKN

-251 GRDEQVV
+251 GRDEQIV
-258 KSTRKSNNAKDKILT
+258 KSTRKTDKIKDTVLA
-273 LNNVTTEL
+273 LNKVKTEL
-281 GHKDIDLE
+281 GHENINLE
-289 LARSEILGLYGLVGA
+289 LARSEIMGLYGLVGA

-313 IGLEKIT
+313 IGLEKIIE
-320 GGEVV
+320 GDVI
-325 INGKKAKI
+325 INGKKTAI

-374 IKKAIGFVTD
+374 IKKAAGLVTD
-384 RIITNKVDPF
+384 GMIANKVDPY
-394 IRQLEVKT
+394 IRKLEVKT
-402 PSNYQLISNLS
+402 PSNYQIISNLS

-446 KAYLHELIIKLADSG
+446 KAYLHELILNLADNG

-471 PEMISLADRILV
+471 PEMISLADRIVV
-483 MKDFQVNGIVENNH
+483 MKDFKVNGIVENDRD
-497 EYASVSSKIMEL
+497 YDVVSSKIMEF
-509 IHA
+509 IHS

>member
-1 MKFAERFLVVSD
+1 VSEF
-13 YCLEIR
+13 CLEISA
-19 TANKSFPGVKALDQA
+19 ANKSFPGVKALDKA
-34 SFCLRKGSIHALL
+34 SFRLRKGSIHALL

-60 ITGVHKQ
+60 ITGVHRQ
-67 DSGQLF
+67 DSGTLF
-73 INGKEETLNSPNDA
+73 INGKEETLNNPNDA

-115 LPKSSL
+115 LPKTVL

-145 PNTIVSELTVAK
+145 PNTVVSELTVAK

-208 VSHKLEEVFD
+208 VSHKLEEVFN

-230 NACNSENINN
+230 NACTSENIKN

-251 GRDEQVV
+251 GRDEQIV
-258 KSTRKSNNAKDKILT
+258 KSTRKTDKIKETVLA
-273 LNNVTTEL
+273 LNKVKTEL
-281 GHKDIDLE
+281 GHENINLE
-289 LARSEILGLYGLVGA
+289 LARSEIMGLYGLVGA

-313 IGLEKIT
+313 IGLEKIIE
-320 GGEVV
+320 GDVI
-325 INGKKAKI
+325 INGKKTAI

-374 IKKAIGFVTD
+374 IKKAAGLVTD
-384 RIITNKVDPF
+384 GMIANKVDPY
-394 IRQLEVKT
+394 IRKLEVKT
-402 PSNYQLISNLS
+402 PSNYQIISNLS

-446 KAYLHELIIKLADSG
+446 KAYLHELILNLADNG

-471 PEMISLADRILV
+471 PEMISLADRIVV
-483 MKDFQVNGIVENNH
+483 MKDFKVNGIVDNDRD
-497 EYASVSSKIMEL
+497 YDVVSSKIMEF
-509 IHA
+509 IHS

>member
-1 MKFAERFLVVSD
+1 VSEF
-13 YCLEIR
+13 CLEISA
-19 TANKSFPGVKALDQA
+19 ANKSFPGVKALDKA
-34 SFCLRKGSIHALL
+34 SFRLRKGSIHALL

-60 ITGVHKQ
+60 ITGVHRQ
-67 DSGQLF
+67 DSGTLF
-73 INGKEETLNSPNDA
+73 INGKEETLNNPNDA

-115 LPKSSL
+115 LPKTVL

-145 PNTIVSELTVAK
+145 PNTVVSELTVAK

-208 VSHKLEEVFD
+208 VSHKLEEVFN

-230 NACNSENINN
+230 NACTSENIKN

-251 GRDEQVV
+251 GRDEQIV
-258 KSTRKSNNAKDKILT
+258 KSTRKTDKIKDTVLA
-273 LNNVTTEL
+273 LNKVKTEL
-281 GHKDIDLE
+281 GHENINLE
-289 LARSEILGLYGLVGA
+289 LSRSEIMGLYGLVGA

-313 IGLEKIT
+313 IGLEKIIE
-320 GGEVV
+320 GDVI
-325 INGKKAKI
+325 INGKKTAI

-374 IKKAIGFVTD
+374 IKKAAGLVTD
-384 RIITNKVDPF
+384 GMIANKVDPY
-394 IRQLEVKT
+394 IRKLEVKT
-402 PSNYQLISNLS
+402 PSNYQIISNLS

-446 KAYLHELIIKLADSG
+446 KAYLHELILNLADNG

-471 PEMISLADRILV
+471 PEMISLADRIVV
-483 MKDFQVNGIVENNH
+483 MKDFKVNGIVENDRD
-497 EYASVSSKIMEL
+497 YDVVSSKIMEF
-509 IHA
+509 IHS

>member
-1 MKFAERFLVVSD
+1 MNEF
-13 YCLEIR
+13 CLEISS
-19 TANKSFPGVKALDQA
+19 ANKSFPGVKALDQA
-34 SFCLRKGSIHALL
+34 TFQLRKASIHALL

-67 DSGQLF
+67 DSGKLI
-73 INGKEETLNSPNDA
+73 INGKEETLNNPNDA

-115 LPKSSL
+115 MPKTAL
-121 GLIDYDEIAIQSKKW
+121 GLIDYNEIAIQSKKW
-136 LEIMDLDID
+136 LKILDLDID
-145 PNTIVSELTVAK
+145 PNTLVSDLTVAK

-182 LSPKEAENLFSL
+182 LSPQESKILFSL
-194 LRKIVRDEGVSIVF
+194 LKKIVREEGVSIVF
-208 VSHKLEEVFD
+208 VSHKLEEVFN

-230 NACNSENINN
+230 NACTSEDIKN
-240 LDRKKLVRLMI
+240 LDRQKLVRLMI
-251 GRDEQVV
+251 GRDEQIV
-258 KSTRKSNNAKDKILT
+258 KSTRKNQNTKDTILA
-273 LNNVTTEL
+273 LKNVKTEL
-281 GHKDIDLE
+281 GHKNINLE
-289 LARSEILGLYGLVGA
+289 LNRSEIIGLYGLVGA
-304 GRTELVKCL
+304 GRTELMKCL
-313 IGLEKIT
+313 IGQDKIT
-320 GGEVV
+320 DGEVI
-325 INGKKAKI
+325 INGKKVTI
-333 DSPKSA
+333 NSPKSA

-374 IKKAIGFVTD
+374 IKKAIGFVSD
-384 RIITNKVDPF
+384 GMISKKVDPY
-394 IRQLEVKT
+394 ISQLEVKT

-446 KAYLHELIIKLADSG
+446 KAYLHELIIKLADDG

-471 PEMISLADRILV
+471 PEMISLADKIIV
-483 MKDFQVNGIVENNH
+483 MNNFQMNGIVENDH
-497 EYASVSSKIMEL
+497 DYDSVSGKIMEY
-509 IHA
+509 IHT